1 MATSVLMQVKIMKKL
16 VILFIAALILF
27 SGCVEKTVKKGDTI
41 SINYTG
47 RLEDGTVFD
56 TSIESV
62 AKGYDIFKPEF
73 APLQF
78 KVGEPGMIEGF
89 DEGVVGMKVG
99 ETKTLTIKPEK
110 AYGLPKPELISAY
123 DIIQNVSARTTFPKV
138 LNYSLEEFESTYGPD
153 HNKSDTVV
161 IPGTNINMTV
171 QNISDSV
178 SLSYDLKVGFQIF
191 QQNAPWNMTV
201 VKIDAK
207 NVTIKPSV
215 KKNDIVRF
223 QLDQFQKTPWNST
236 VIGVTDDNI
245 TLRHNAIPETKVDS
259 MYGSMIVR
267 FNETKLTI
275 DQNHELAGKTLIFNV
290 TVVSIDT
297 EKAQKATT

>member
-1 MATSVLMQVKIMKKL
+1 MKKIL
-16 VILFIAALILF
+16 ILFLAALILF
-27 SGCVEKTVKKGDTI
+27 SGCIGEKTVKKGDTI
-41 SINYTG
+41 SVDYTG
-47 RLEDGTVFD
+47 SLEDGTVFD

-89 DEGVVGMKVG
+89 DEGVVGMKIG
-99 ETKTLTIKPEK
+99 ETKTLTIPPEK
-110 AYGLPKPELISAY
+110 AYGLPKPELISTY
-123 DIIQNVSARTTFPKV
+123 DIIQNMSARTTFPKV

-171 QNISDSV
+171 QNISDIV

-201 VKIDAK
+201 VKIDDK

-215 KKNDIVRF
+215 KKNDVIQF

-245 TLRHNAIPETKVDS
+245 TLRHNPISETTVQT
-259 MYGSMIVR
+259 MYGIMKVN
-267 FNETKLTI
+267 FNETSFTL

-290 TVVSIDT
+290 TLISIDT
-297 EKAQKATT
+297 EKAQKAT